1 MPNLKTDLEKESGD
15 ILTSSKPFL
24 ICITMPFN
32 LPTNLTIHVLKTAP
46 SQNQSLICLW
56 QIRCMCPCSVVVLSQ
71 YKYAFML
78 SAAF

>member
-32 LPTNLTIHVLKTAP
+32 LPTNLTIHPRIEDRSFSKSISNLPLAD
-46 SQNQSLICLW
+46 
-56 QIRCMCPCSVVVLSQ
+56 
-71 YKYAFML
+71 
-78 SAAF
+78 